1 MAAPEPLFSQK
12 DVVSVEMDEKYL
24 KIIHGRGVAGNVKI
38 LKAKTMYAEAISDDE
53 AAEEIKKFTEAQN
66 LRQADI
72 ISVIPSRFGIY
83 KNIEI
88 PSIDTNEIKQII
100 DLQAGAHTP
109 YPKNEIIIDYMH
121 VSVFHERY
129 TKILLVI
136 LKRDVV
142 TKRYDVIKKAGFKA
156 DKAVLAPEFASKLFH
171 ELCPDRDNVLPIG
184 IVHTD
189 INSTDFTV
197 IEKRKVSYIRSI
209 ASGMKDLAGGS
220 EDGKMAFIEELK
232 KSLEAY
238 QTSNIGEGP
247 ARIYFTGGTDGMSDI
262 IPDIGTAIEK
272 EIEILPYDRLG
283 GTTAAAANVTDGDPA
298 ISILSPIAPLL
309 AESGAYLDL
318 VPEDVRMRRYIKK
331 KSRDATKMG
340 ILAIVALLLFCIA
353 LLTNVFL
360 KSMYLNKLEG
370 GYTKENK
377 EVEKLGEVTDRTGMI
392 KRFLG
397 RKGKGLTAMSELFN
411 SMPDE
416 VYLSSIDFKN
426 SDTFTFTGT
435 ADSMSR
441 VFSLVTSL
449 EGNQFFKNVK
459 VDFTKSRRQKN
470 QEVADFGL
478 TLLLE

>member
-1 MAAPEPLFSQK
+1 MAAPEPLFRQK

-24 KIIHGRGVAGNVKI
+24 KIVHGRGAAGKVKI
-38 LKAKTMYAEAISDDE
+38 LKAKTVYAESIPDDE
-53 AAEEIKKFTEAQN
+53 AAEEIKKFMEAQN
-66 LRQADI
+66 LRQADVV
-72 ISVIPSRFGIY
+72 SVIPSRFGIY

-121 VSVFHERY
+121 VSVFHGRY

-156 DKAVLAPEFASKLFH
+156 DKAVLAPEFASKLFY
-171 ELCPDRDNVLPIG
+171 ELCPDKDNVLPIG

-189 INSTDFTV
+189 IASTDFTV
-197 IEKRKVSYIRSI
+197 IEKGKVSYIRSI
-209 ASGMKDLAGGS
+209 AAGMKDLAGGS
-220 EDGKMAFIEELK
+220 EEGRTGFIEELK

-238 QTSNIGEGP
+238 QTSNIGEVP
-247 ARIYFTGGTDGMSDI
+247 ARIYFTGGTDGMAGI
-262 IPDIGTAIEK
+262 IPDIGTAIAK
-272 EIEILPYDRLG
+272 EVELLPYDRLG
-283 GTTAAAANVTDGDPA
+283 GTTKAATNVTDGDPE
-298 ISILSPIAPLL
+298 ISVLSPIAPLL
-309 AESGAYLDL
+309 AHRGEYLDL
-318 VPEDVRMRRYIKK
+318 VPEDVRERREIKR
-331 KSRDATKMG
+331 KSQDVTKLG
-340 ILAIVALLLFCIA
+340 ILSMVALLLFCIS
-353 LLTNVFL
+353 LLTNVFM
-360 KSMYLNKLEG
+360 KSMYLNRLER
-370 GYTKENK
+370 GYTKENE
-377 EVEKLGEVTDRTGMI
+377 EVEKLGEVADRTGMI

-397 RKGKGLTAMSELFN
+397 KKGNGITAMSELFN
-411 SMPDE
+411 AMPDE

-426 SDTFTFTGT
+426 SDTFIFTGT

-441 VFSLVTSL
+441 VFSLVTEL
-449 EGNQFFKNVK
+449 EGNQSFKNVK